1 MSGVHQTYKT
11 ASVWGQSERSV
22 EGPQSGLDGTYRHGQ
37 SNFDKSIGISRP
49 VAEQIKFTER
59 ALRLIHGEMGEM
71 GEGGR
76 RADKREKSNRKVRKA
91 IKRLD

>member
-1 MSGVHQTYKT
+1 MGGS
-11 ASVWGQSERSV
+11 
-22 EGPQSGLDGTYRHGQ
+22 YRHDQ
-37 SNFDKSIGISRP
+37 SDFHKSIRISRP
-49 VAEQIKFTER
+49 VAEQIKFTEE

-71 GEGGR
+71 EEGGR